1 MTNSIW
7 DTNISVIQKKDE
19 VLYEN
24 LMKDSEQS
32 NLIVDVEIIED
43 RKVLYAVQEDKQ
55 FQLDSLYDSDYLLE
69 TWYKGLQVRSY
80 KSKVV
85 MFGFGNGMYVRTLL
99 RNFKKEIEII
109 VYEPSIEV
117 FRKVLGEF
125 DCSHILEDDR
135 VHIVVGSKSELN
147 YADTLFQFIDIR
159 DIEDL
164 IFEDYLNYPMLFPE
178 EKEKF
183 HRKLEL
189 TCQTVLASQD
199 VMGRFGNRYYI
210 NTTLNFR
217 SFTDSKS
224 LQGLWQLLPKGM
236 PAIIVSAGPSL
247 DKNVL
252 ELNKAKGRSFIIAT
266 DTALKVLLANDI
278 IPDIFITVDGQKSP
292 LHFDEE
298 KVQKI
303 PMICNLQSRFE
314 ILQNHKAAKFFVH
327 DMNSHV
333 QEFLGREEILLPVTA
348 SGGSVANEAF
358 SIAQMLDFSTII
370 FVGQDLAY
378 TGNKTHST
386 QTKYGEKEPDFN
398 IVEKVEIEGIDGNPI
413 ISCLEFMIYL
423 EWFESQIKQHP
434 ELRVIDATEGGA
446 KIHGTVIM
454 TLEEALQDEC
464 NQEVDVEAIINNTPD
479 FFTQKQKK
487 DFIDY
492 IYETPDRMENMRH
505 IIKIGIRYYDKMIQL
520 TLQNKQAS
528 NEMKRLME
536 KIKQITTM
544 IEQDT
549 SFCYAQHFMQEY
561 TTEILTNI
569 YKQEDDEK
577 TEILKVCEMG
587 KRYLSFLDEKL
598 VILTLDFKQNRLA
611 QHLRREE
618 EQNETK
624 SV

>member
-1 MTNSIW
+1 MMNSIW

-85 MFGFGNGMYVRTLL
+85 MFGFGNGMYVKTLF

-199 VMGRFGNRYYI
+199 VMGRFGLRYYI
-210 NTTLNFR
+210 NTTMNFK
-217 SFTDSKS
+217 SFSESKS
-224 LQGLWQLLPKGM
+224 LQGLWELLPKDI

-252 ELNKAKGRSFIIAT
+252 ELKKAKGHSFIIAT

-278 IPDIFITVDGQKSP
+278 IPDIFITVDGQKSL
-292 LHFDEE
+292 LHFDIE

-314 ILQNHKAAKFFVH
+314 ILEGHKAAKFFVH
-327 DMNSHV
+327 DMNPHV
-333 QEFLGREEILLPVTA
+333 QEFLGREDILLPVTA

-358 SIAQMLDFSTII
+358 SIAQMLELSTII

-378 TGNKTHST
+378 TGNRTHAI
-386 QTKYGEKEPDFN
+386 QTKYGDTRPDFD
-398 IVEKVEIEGIDGNPI
+398 IVEKAEIEGVDGNPVL
-413 ISCLEFMIYL
+413 SCLEFVIYL
-423 EWFESQIKQHP
+423 EWFENRIAQHP
-434 ELRVIDATEGGA
+434 EIKVIDATEGGA
-446 KIHGTVIM
+446 KIHGTEIM
-454 TLEEALQDEC
+454 TLTEAIQKEC
-464 NQEVDVEAIINNTPD
+464 KREIDVEEIINKVPN
-479 FFTQKQKK
+479 FFTEKQRN

-492 IYETPDRMENMRH
+492 LYENPERMKNMRRLVKKS
-505 IIKIGIRYYDKMIQL
+505 ILDYDKMIL
-520 TLQNKQAS
+520 LATKNNKEALS
-528 NEMKRLME
+528 EMKRLM
-536 KIKQITTM
+536 KQIKQTTAM

-549 SFCYAQHFMQEY
+549 SFCYTQHLLQEN

-569 YKQEDDEK
+569 YQQDEGGK
-577 TEILKVCEMG
+577 AEIINVCEMG
-587 KRYLSFLDEKL
+587 KAYLNLIDKKL
-598 VILTLDFKQNRLA
+598 EYLIPDFKIGRLEKIFK
-611 QHLRREE
+611 RS
-618 EQNETK
+618 N
-624 SV
+624 